1 MNETISTA
9 YKNESDRCDYIFNFG
24 PISNKNGIVKF
35 IDCSKGKESKVY
47 INIDDKDF
55 AYGVRKKFPTIV
67 ADIVDLAVAIHASDR
82 LAPHKLDQNQR
93 CLHVVL
99 PVRHPE
105 LLSAEP
111 FQTKLKEL
119 LYWATGSE
127 WVFEFQKRKT
137 PGRLV
142 EKQLVLP
149 IIPKSSEVALWS
161 GGLDALAG
169 LYTRLQMYPEKSFV
183 LFGSGSNNNVYS
195 RQAEVA
201 QKVKSIFPN
210 RCYLCRVPIHFQDS
224 GEYHKNKLSRGRGVV
239 FTLLGAA
246 CAYLMG
252 SQVLSI
258 YENGVGAINLPYRA
272 SAIGLDH
279 SRSVH
284 PLTLLM
290 VSDVISE
297 LLGEKFQVK
306 NPFLFW
312 TKGEMCQAL
321 AKDNRIDLPPITMS
335 CDSPHRQQPIQCGYC
350 SSCILRKQSLAA
362 SKIEDK
368 TRYIV
373 PHGERPKEDPTLYF
387 RHMVAQVR
395 TFQDLLTTSNEIDIQ
410 WQTLTR
416 EFPVLDDIVD
426 RTTETENLSIA
437 DMQSSLIKLFQT
449 YVSEWNMVKSIIE
462 RDFLDRDVAKIQQTF
477 TVKS

>member
-1 MNETISTA
+1 MKSKFSTSNNN
-9 YKNESDRCDYIFNFG
+9 YNQDYIFNFG
-24 PISNKNGIVKF
+24 PISNKNGTVQL
-35 IDCSKGKESKVY
+35 IDSSKGKESKVD
-47 INIDDKDF
+47 INVDDTDF
-55 AYGVRKKFPTIV
+55 AYGVRKKFPSIV

-93 CLHVVL
+93 RLHIVL

-105 LLSAEP
+105 LLNAQP

-119 LYWATGSE
+119 LYWVTGSE
-127 WVFEFQKRKT
+127 WVFDFQKRKAA
-137 PGRLV
+137 GRFV

-149 IIPKSSEVALWS
+149 TTPKKTEVALWS

-169 LYTRLQMYPEKSFV
+169 LYTCLKMYPEKSFV
-183 LFGSGSNNNVYS
+183 LFGSGSNNIVYS
-195 RQAEVA
+195 RQEEVA
-201 QKVKSIFPN
+201 KKVQSIFPN
-210 RCYLCRVPIHFQDS
+210 RCQLIRVPIRFYDS
-224 GEYHKNKLSRGRGVV
+224 SKQRKNNIPRGRGVV

-252 SQVLSI
+252 SHVLSV
-258 YENGVGAINLPYRA
+258 YENGIGAINLPYRA

-306 NPFLFW
+306 NPFLFS

-321 AKDNRIDLPPITMS
+321 AKDGRIDLVSGTKS
-335 CDSPHRQQPIQCGYC
+335 CDSPHRKHHQPIQCGYC
-350 SSCILRKQSLAA
+350 SSCILRKQALAA

-368 TRYIV
+368 TRYVV
-373 PHGERPKEDPTLYF
+373 PHGKRPKEDSSLYF
-387 RHMVAQVR
+387 RNMLAQVR
-395 TFQDLLTTSNEIDIQ
+395 TFQDLLTTSNDIYIQ
-410 WQTLTR
+410 WETLTR
-416 EFPVLDDIVD
+416 EFPTLDDIVD
-426 RTTETENLSIA
+426 RTARTESLSIT
-437 DMQSSLIKLFQT
+437 DMQSNLLKLYRN
-449 YVSEWNMVKSIIE
+449 YVSEWNMVESLIE
-462 RDFLDRDVAKIQQTF
+462 RDFLDRDFVKIRQTL
-477 TVKS
+477 TTKS